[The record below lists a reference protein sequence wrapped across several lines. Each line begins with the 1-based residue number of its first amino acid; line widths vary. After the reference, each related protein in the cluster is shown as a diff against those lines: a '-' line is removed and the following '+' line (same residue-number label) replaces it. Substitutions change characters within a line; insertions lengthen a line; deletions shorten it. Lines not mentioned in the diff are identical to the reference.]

1 MCIYVYMLFWKR
13 KIKKNHNYIF
23 CLSCGILAD
32 LYVGPSLHRWICTDC
47 SLHTASRQCL
57 SVPAGHTQHQVTR
70 WSRRDT
76 NQKCPWGGSYVST
89 MAVSGL
95 RLLIWAELQ
104 TCTGITAEVQVL
116 RAGGGGSTL
125 PPRVVWH
132 DSCSNR
138 KWDYIWPHAK
148 LKKPGITARTDV
160 KHHENVGRY
169 FCYTWS
175 CLFKSAT
182 NDWSVVW
189 DKLIKRP

>member
-1 MCIYVYMLFWKR
+1 MCIYVYMSFWKR

-32 LYVGPSLHRWICTDC
+32 LYVGPSLHRWICTDY
-47 SLHTASRQCL
+47 SLHTASRHCL

-70 WSRRDT
+70 WSRRHT

-104 TCTGITAEVQVL
+104 TCIGITAEVQVL
-116 RAGGGGSTL
+116 GVGCQLSHPELYGMIHVLTENETIFGPTL
-125 PPRVVWH
+125 NWRNQALQQVTH
-132 DSCSNR
+132 
-138 KWDYIWPHAK
+138 
-148 LKKPGITARTDV
+148 V

-182 NDWSVVW
+182 NDWSLVW